1 MSIQIKNTSAKD
13 NINTVRSNG
22 TSCSNVDSG
31 VASQD
36 EDEDQ
41 GNSTGRK
48 ISIENN
54 SNTQSLVDNE
64 RKSIMVSNDD
74 KKR

>member
-1 MSIQIKNTSAKD
+1 MSIQTKNTSKD
-13 NINTVRSNG
+13 NINTMRSNG

-36 EDEDQ
+36 EDEDR

-48 ISIENN
+48 ISIGNN
-54 SNTQSLVDNE
+54 TNTQSLVDNE
-64 RKSIMVSNDD
+64 IKSILVSNDD